1 MNLLPLFLLGLL
13 VLPESII
20 YAPIF
25 PFGKADAHPIHTTF
39 NNDKM
44 ELSQAPVLRAIP
56 NPMESS
62 HPPVLKAIP
71 NPIESSNPTVLRAIP
86 NPIESSNPSVLKDIP
101 NPIESSNPP
110 VLKDIPNPIE
120 SIQAPVLRAIPNHME
135 SSEAPVV
142 GGRNPQRNPQR
153 NPLECDACLLL
164 ANGLN
169 QTVLHNPK
177 VISIVTTDLE
187 KICQVLPE
195 SVQQLCLGAAEQTAP
210 LLLNHLGDLIATEG
224 CSDLGIC
231 HSSVNYA
238 S

>member
-13 VLPESII
+13 VLPESSI
-20 YAPIF
+20 YSPIF
-25 PFGKADAHPIHTTF
+25 PFGKANAHPIHTSS
-39 NNDKM
+39 NNNII
-44 ELSQAPVLRAIP
+44 EAPILRAIP

-62 HPPVLKAIP
+62 
-71 NPIESSNPTVLRAIP
+71 
-86 NPIESSNPSVLKDIP
+86 
-101 NPIESSNPP
+101 
-110 VLKDIPNPIE
+110 
-120 SIQAPVLRAIPNHME
+120 
-135 SSEAPVV
+135 EAPVA

>member
-56 NPMESS
+56 NP
-62 HPPVLKAIP
+62 
-71 NPIESSNPTVLRAIP
+71 
-86 NPIESSNPSVLKDIP
+86 
-101 NPIESSNPP
+101 IESSNPP
-110 VLKDIPNPIE
+110 VL
-120 SIQAPVLRAIPNHME
+120 RAIPNPME
-135 SSEAPVV
+135 LSEAPVV
-142 GGRNPQRNPQR
+142 GGRNPQR

-164 ANGLN
+164 AKGLN

-177 VISIVTTDLE
+177 FISIVTTDLE

-195 SVQQLCLGAAEQTAP
+195 SVQQLCIGAAEQTAP

-231 HSSVNYA
+231 HS
-238 S
+238 

>member
-44 ELSQAPVLRAIP
+44 E
-56 NPMESS
+56 SS
-62 HPPVLKAIP
+62 HPPVL
-71 NPIESSNPTVLRAIP
+71 RA
-86 NPIESSNPSVLKDIP
+86 IP

-210 LLLNHLGDLIATEG
+210 ILLNHLGDLIATEG

-231 HSSVNYA
+231 HSSMNYA